1 MSTASSSA
9 LEQIIRESGEDWLID
24 WFQPPERALDHI
36 RDTLATVT
44 RVAEERL
51 GADAPRL
58 SEETLAAEYQQN
70 PHRVRAFLQALGG
83 QRSPQMLLMVWRILQ
98 GMEVKQ
104 LQVQF
109 QRQQEFQLRVV
120 LESPYGE
127 EDAPYV
133 SDSILDFALL
143 RQLGMQEA
151 GGAPAFD
158 GFYPLRVR
166 E

>member
-1 MSTASSSA
+1 MSTASSSK

-24 WFQPPERALDHI
+24 WFQPPEQALDHI
-36 RDTLATVT
+36 RSLLAAVT
-44 RVAEERL
+44 EVAEERL
-51 GADAPRL
+51 GADAPQVT
-58 SEETLAAEYQQN
+58 ETSLAEEYQQN

-104 LQVQF
+104 LDVQF
-109 QRQQEFQLRVV
+109 RRQQEFRLQVV
-120 LESPYGE
+120 LESPDGD

-166 E
+166 D